1 MRSPRCADAAS
12 MLLADPAF
20 AFRLLDA
27 LGCALIAIDDVGV
40 VAAVNAD
47 AHRILGCRVVR
58 PEDALGRD
66 CREVLAGQPTV
77 ARLLLDALDGRER
90 PDRAELVL
98 DGPAGVPDAT
108 RVIIGFSL
116 RSVRSLCG
124 AVCGSV
130 LFFRD
135 LTPFE
140 RIDEQDRL
148 HDRLA
153 ALGEMAAGLAHE
165 IRNPLAGME
174 VMAGL
179 LRRRLVGRAED
190 LSLLEQLTGELHA
203 VARVVA
209 DSLNFVRPVA
219 PVREFLD
226 VVDIVEASLARACS
240 RVAFHGRIE
249 RCYDPDL
256 PALAADRD
264 QLLTLV
270 TDLVVNAFEA
280 MVDCGGVGAQELRLG
295 IRAQTR
301 EPAVRSLRVDGRPG
315 AASVEGVLCC
325 TTVAPESAHPGPGPA
340 REIVI
345 SVGDSGPGVEEFA
358 RDRIFYPF
366 FTTKS
371 HGSGVGLATA
381 QKIAA
386 SHGGS
391 LELESSLSSGA
402 LFRVRLPVEGGIA

>member
-1 MRSPRCADAAS
+1 

-20 AFRLLDA
+20 GFRLLDA
-27 LGCALIAIDDVGV
+27 LGCAFVAIDDAGV
-40 VAAVNAD
+40 VAALNAD
-47 AHRILGCRVVR
+47 AHRILGCRAAR
-58 PEDALGRD
+58 PEDVLGCD

-98 DGPAGVPDAT
+98 EGPTGVPDAARIT
-108 RVIIGFSL
+108 IGFSL
-116 RSVRSLCG
+116 RSARDRDG

-140 RIDEQDRL
+140 RMDERDRL
-148 HDRLA
+148 RDRLA
-153 ALGEMAAGLAHE
+153 AVGEMAAGLAHE

-179 LRRRLVGRAED
+179 LRRRLVGRPAE
-190 LSLLEQLTGELHA
+190 LSLIEQLTGELHA

-219 PVREFLD
+219 PVRESLD
-226 VVDIVEASLARACS
+226 AVEIVEASLARACS

-256 PALAADRD
+256 PVLPADRD

-280 MVDCGGVGAQELRLG
+280 MAEHGGAGEQQLRLG

-301 EPAVRSLRVDGRPG
+301 EPAVRALRVDGRSG
-315 AASVEGVLCC
+315 AAGSAGVLCC
-325 TTVAPESAHPGPGPA
+325 TTVAPESANPGSEPA
-340 REIVI
+340 RELVI
-345 SVGDSGPGVEEFA
+345 SVGDSGPGVAESA

-386 SHGGS
+386 SHGGT
-391 LELESSLSSGA
+391 LELENSPAGGA
-402 LFRVRLPVEGGIA
+402 VFRVCLPVEGRAA